1 MIMTDPTS
9 MAKPKNSQFF
19 TFNRLANPKFFFQ
32 LTTKLQPWINIFALL
47 LTVTGVIWGLF
58 ISPADWQQGDS
69 VRIMYIHVPMAML
82 ASTGYILL
90 AFCGFSSLVWKH
102 PLADLAAKEI
112 GPVGVI
118 VTALCLITGS
128 IWGKPMWGTWW
139 VWDARLTSVLILFFL
154 YIGHIALC
162 HAFDDPQ
169 KGYKAAAI
177 LALVGVF
184 DLPIIKFSVQW
195 WNTLHQP
202 NTFSITHASSI
213 TLSIAAP
220 LICCFLGFSLGFI
233 GIICIR
239 IRTAILEHQIHRVLI
254 NSCSL
259 SKE

>member
-1 MIMTDPTS
+1 MTDS
-9 MAKPKNSQFF
+9 RSLSKPRSNRFF
-19 TFNRLANPKFFFQ
+19 SINRLANPKFFFQ
-32 LTTKLQPWINIFALL
+32 FTTKLQPWINGFALFFI
-47 LTVTGVIWGLF
+47 VIGIIWGLF

-82 ASTGYILL
+82 ASAGYILL

-112 GPVGVI
+112 GPVGAI

-154 YIGHIALC
+154 YLGHITLC
-162 HAFDDPQ
+162 HAFDEPQ
-169 KGYKAAAI
+169 KGYKAASI
-177 LALVGVF
+177 LALAGVF

-202 NTFSITHASSI
+202 NTFSLTHASSI
-213 TLSIAAP
+213 TLSIATP
-220 LICCFLGFSLGFI
+220 LIFCSLGFSFGFI
-233 GIICIR
+233 GILFTR
-239 IRTAILEHQIHRVLI
+239 IRTAILENQIHRLLI
-254 NSCSL
+254 NSQSL
-259 SKE
+259 SMQ

>member
-1 MIMTDPTS
+1 MTDS
-9 MAKPKNSQFF
+9 MFLSKPKKIRFF
-19 TFNRLANPKFFFQ
+19 IINQLANPKNFFQ
-32 LTTKLQPWINIFALL
+32 FTAKLQPWINFFALL
-47 LTVTGVIWGLF
+47 WIVIGLIWGLF

-69 VRIMYIHVPMAML
+69 VRIMYIHVPMALL

-90 AFCGFSSLVWKH
+90 AFCGFSSLIWKH

-112 GPVGVI
+112 GPVGAT

-154 YIGHIALC
+154 YMGHIALC
-162 HAFDDPQ
+162 HAFDEPQ
-169 KGYKAAAI
+169 KGYKAAAM
-177 LALVGVF
+177 LALIGVF

-202 NTFSITHASSI
+202 NTFSLTHASSI

-220 LICCFLGFSLGFI
+220 LICCFIGFSLGFI
-233 GIICIR
+233 GLICIK
-239 IRTAILEHQIHRVLI
+239 IRTAILEQQIHRFLI
-254 NSCSL
+254 NAPTL
-259 SKE
+259 SKEQI